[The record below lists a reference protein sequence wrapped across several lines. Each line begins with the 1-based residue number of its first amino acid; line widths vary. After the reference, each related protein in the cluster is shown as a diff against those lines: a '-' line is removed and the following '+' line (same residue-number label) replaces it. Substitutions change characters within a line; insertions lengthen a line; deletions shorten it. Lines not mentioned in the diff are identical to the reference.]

1 MTIRGRVILVAGVLA
16 AVTLVGCSS
25 STPATLD
32 QSTATEVGTRLITEY
47 YDTLDCEGQDVAA
60 YGNLLDPSFQS
71 VTATGAKDKNEVL
84 EVIGSVCFED
94 PTLSD
99 IEVTAAPG
107 VLIVSYRASISSNGV
122 PQIPTQRVNVFVDED
137 GTWTG
142 VTYADAGLPS
152 S

>member
-1 MTIRGRVILVAGVLA
+1 MSPRTRMILAFGALVAATLA
-16 AVTLVGCSS
+16 GCSS
-25 STPATLD
+25 SASGTLD
-32 QSTATEVGTRLITEY
+32 QATATEVGTRLITEY

-60 YGNLLDPSFQS
+60 YGELLDPAFQS
-71 VTATGAKDKNEVL
+71 VTATGTKTKDEVL
-84 EVIGSVCFED
+84 AVIGSVCFED

-122 PQIPTQRVNVFVDED
+122 PQTPTERVNVFVDED

-142 VTYADAGLPS
+142 VTYADAGLPAS
-152 S
+152 

>member
-1 MTIRGRVILVAGVLA
+1 MTTRTRLFLA
-16 AVTLVGCSS
+16 AGALAVLTVAGCSS
-25 STPATLD
+25 SSPETLD
-32 QSTATEVGTRLITEY
+32 QATATDIGTRLITEY

-60 YGNLLDPSFQS
+60 YGELLDPAFQS
-71 VTATGAKDKNEVL
+71 VTATGAKTKDEVL

-107 VLIVSYRASISSNGV
+107 VLIVSYRASLSSNGV
-122 PQIPTQRVNVFVDED
+122 AQTPTERVNVFVDED

-142 VTYADAGLPS
+142 VTYADAGKPS